1 MATTRGAKL
10 QADDVR
16 EDIADAVSGSAEDAR
31 EELRSLRARLRANGA
46 QLEDDLREA
55 RDRFTEG
62 ARTFRGAAEEQV
74 REHPLASFGVAF
86 LAGVVASRL
95 LRRH

>member
-1 MATTRGAKL
+1 MATTRGAKQ
-10 QADDVR
+10 QADDIR

-31 EELRSLRARLRANGA
+31 EELRSLGARRRQTGA
-46 QLEDDLREA
+46 PVVDDLRDA